1 LPLGVSYGFDEGLR
15 VAGIGVAVARDLL
28 AEMPLD
34 SRQAIAVPLLS
45 FGIGGGTIIGS
56 SGIAEQLC
64 VGVEVAPAQLSAGDS
79 KRFSVPPIGS
89 PIGVL
94 EDLFARQARSVVG
107 FFFPALTF
115 LEPLFQPQLGLTSG
129 VAGNVSPTARVKF
142 QKLAIEAQQILDL
155 RRVSHASDDGLSVS
169 Q

>member
-1 LPLGVSYGFDEGLR
+1 
-15 VAGIGVAVARDLL
+15 
-28 AEMPLD
+28 M
-34 SRQAIAVPLLS
+34 PLLS

-115 LEPLFQPQLGLTSG
+115 LEPLLQP
-129 VAGNVSPTARVKF
+129 
-142 QKLAIEAQQILDL
+142 ELDL
-155 RRVSHASDDGLSVS
+155 TGGYNGKYFDHGSRNASDGGLGVL